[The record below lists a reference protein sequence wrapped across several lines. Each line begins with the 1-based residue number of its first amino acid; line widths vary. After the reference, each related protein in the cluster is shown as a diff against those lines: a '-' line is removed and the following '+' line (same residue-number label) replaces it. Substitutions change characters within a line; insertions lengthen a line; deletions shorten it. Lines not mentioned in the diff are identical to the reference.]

1 MNFNN
6 SNSTR
11 RRPSIDPDRFFSSSA
26 GVSSALLHRHRTSSA
41 VNVLHRTS
49 SAVTILPRTSAV
61 HVLPRRTIDVRSN
74 YVVRD
79 DELVGYCQSD
89 SLSEEGLLTKI
100 DDYFRRR
107 AFVPVRSNE
116 RYNSCKYL
124 GLPLFLLHNAC
135 QNNRVTTGIV
145 RCLLENF
152 HGAADVADDKG

>member
-1 MNFNN
+1 MMNFNN

-49 SAVTILPRTSAV
+49 SAVNI
-61 HVLPRRTIDVRSN
+61 LPRRTIDVRSN

>member
-1 MNFNN
+1 MMMNFNN

-49 SAVTILPRTSAV
+49 SAVNI
-61 HVLPRRTIDVRSN
+61 LPRRTIDVRSN

>member
-49 SAVTILPRTSAV
+49 SAVNI
-61 HVLPRRTIDVRSN
+61 LPRRTIDVRSN